1 MDSSPDARLRWLL
14 LLSLWL
20 LLFLLIRFVAAVAV
34 ELTLWLL
41 LFVVSAV
48 IVVVGNIARKGWF
61 RHSD

>member
-1 MDSSPDARLRWLL
+1 MDSSLDARLQWVL

-48 IVVVGNIARKGWF
+48 IVVVGSIARKGQF
-61 RHSD
+61 CHSD